1 MYHLVSKPTQFASA
15 PQAWVKSAVTKVIAS
30 FDRLEAAIGVS
41 HAQKSR
47 TRVSHADMQ
56 TLGLSD
62 L

>member
-1 MYHLVSKPTQFASA
+1 MDHLISKPTHSASA
-15 PQAWVKSAVTKVIAS
+15 SQAWVTSAVTKVIAY

-41 HAQKSR
+41 QAQKSR
-47 TRVSHADMQ
+47 TRVSHADLQ